1 MMKASSFLKDIKSEV
16 RGMIRAAAICVS
28 SSHHMSVI
36 KLNQRLSCTYIWRR
50 RTDGRKKGSRVTYFK
65 CEVDVSFS
73 LRTAASA
80 YEKRLD
86 VSAILTIAFQEKRMN
101 KSTGREKSL
110 RTHKRRDNEISKNI
124 TILLGQGT
132 HTAETC

>member
-36 KLNQRLSCTYIWRR
+36 KLNQRLSCTCGGGGQTY
-50 RTDGRKKGSRVTYFK
+50 GKKRSRVTYFK

>member
-1 MMKASSFLKDIKSEV
+1 
-16 RGMIRAAAICVS
+16 MIQAAAICVS

-50 RTDGRKKGSRVTYFK
+50 RTDVRKKRSRVTYFK

-101 KSTGREKSL
+101 KSTE
-110 RTHKRRDNEISKNI
+110 SKKP
-124 TILLGQGT
+124 QDS
-132 HTAETC
+132 

>member
-36 KLNQRLSCTYIWRR
+36 KLNQRLSCTYGGGGQ
-50 RTDGRKKGSRVTYFK
+50 TYGKKRSRVTYFK

>member
-1 MMKASSFLKDIKSEV
+1 MYDSSSSNLRLILSSYVRHQIKSKTF
-16 RGMIRAAAICVS
+16 M
-28 SSHHMSVI
+28 
-36 KLNQRLSCTYIWRR
+36 YIWRR
-50 RTDGRKKGSRVTYFK
+50 RTDVRKKGSRVTYFK